1 MKFTAQIS
9 RLEEQQFIKLLK
21 EGTNQGY
28 GQLLNEYQQKV
39 FNTCISIVPNQD
51 DTDIMLL
58 SHSVMPW
65 EDTVE

>member
-1 MKFTAQIS
+1 VKFTAQIS